1 MKFPITAIS
10 VRDIIAYLLAY
21 ASSFI
26 LFVVM
31 LKLPYRMLKP
41 KHLVDEFYKSGFSKN
56 IGIECIAI
64 FVYLFT
70 TEFIAKMLNIHHFT
84 EKIVISAIVT
94 TLFTG
99 ILILYFTHQTRS
111 NAFFSRFYKA
121 VTWHAIPYDIL
132 FVFLVYYK
140 FHHITSFLTE

>member
-1 MKFPITAIS
+1 MKFPINAIKFS
-10 VRDIIAYLLAY
+10 DIVSYVIAYS
-21 ASSFI
+21 SSFI

-41 KHLVDEFYKSGFSKN
+41 KYLVDEFYKLDFNKN
-56 IGIECIAI
+56 IFIECLAI

-70 TEFIAKMLNIHHFT
+70 TEFIAKMLNIRNFT

-99 ILILYFTHQTRS
+99 ILILYFTRQTRS